1 MARRSWW
8 GWGTEDQALEG
19 STLDNIAALVWDRL
33 GMGARPLLHPA
44 DPSELG
50 LPAPRIAAPA
60 ALEHLVSADDY
71 DRAAH
76 TFGKSFRDVVRA
88 LERRLPHPPDLVA
101 RPRSENDVV
110 ALLDWCSETGIACVP
125 YGGGSSVVAGVECD
139 LAGEFPGVVSMD
151 LTSMDRV
158 VEIDR
163 TSRAAL
169 IQGGALGP
177 VLEDQLRPHDLTLR
191 HFPQSFEFSTLGGWL
206 ATRSGGH
213 YATVYTHIDDL
224 VESMR
229 VVTPRGIVESR
240 RLPGSGAGP
249 SPDRMFLGS
258 EGTLGVITEAWM
270 RVQDRPK
277 WKASASA
284 RFATFEAAVDATR
297 AIAQSALFP
306 TNCRLLDAGEAGNAG
321 VTDGRTVLLLGFES
335 ADHPVEAWMERAL
348 ELVADHGGSV
358 PEGVRT
364 KSEEGTAGAWRN
376 SFIRAPYG
384 RDAVARAGA
393 VVETFETA
401 CTWDQFASLH
411 EQVTAAATA
420 AVRSATGHPGT
431 VTCRFTHVYPDGPA
445 PYFTV
450 MAPGVPGAQVDIWDT
465 IKAAA
470 SDALIAAGGTIT
482 HHHAVG
488 RDHRRW
494 YERQAPST
502 FLDALRAVKR
512 ELDPASVLNPG
523 VLFDPRG

>member
-1 MARRSWW
+1 MGRRSWW
-8 GWGTEDQALEG
+8 GWGLENEALEG
-19 STLDNIAALVWDRL
+19 DTLESVAKLVWERL
-33 GMGARPLLHPA
+33 GMEPRRLLHPA
-44 DPSELG
+44 DPADLQ
-50 LPAPRIAAPA
+50 LPAPRIKVPEP
-60 ALEHLVSADDY
+60 LEHLFSSDAY

-101 RPRSENDVV
+101 TPASEDDVV
-110 ALLDWCSETGIACVP
+110 ALLEWCSDQGVACIP
-125 YGGGSSVVAGVECD
+125 YGGGSTVVAGVECD
-139 LAGEFPGVVSMD
+139 LAGEFPGVISMD
-151 LTSMDRV
+151 LTRLDQV
-158 VEIDR
+158 VEIDDI
-163 TSRAAL
+163 SRAAR
-169 IQGGALGP
+169 IQAGALGP
-177 VLEDQLRPHDLTLR
+177 RLEEQLRPHGLTLR

-229 VVTPRGIVESR
+229 VLTPRGLVESR

-270 RVQDRPK
+270 RLQERPK

-284 RFATFEAAVDATR
+284 RFASFPAAADACR
-297 AIAQSALFP
+297 AIAQAALFP
-306 TNCRLLDAGEAGNAG
+306 TNCRVLDGGEAANAG
-321 VTDGRTVLLLGFES
+321 VTDGSAVLLLGFES
-335 ADHPVEAWMERAL
+335 AHHPVDAWMTRTL

-358 PEGVRT
+358 PEGVRSS
-364 KSEEGTAGAWRN
+364 SEEGTAGAWRN

-393 VVETFETA
+393 VVDTFETA
-401 CTWDQFASLH
+401 CTWNGFARLH
-411 EQVTAAATA
+411 EEVTEAVSAAI
-420 AVRSATGHPGT
+420 RSATGAAGT

-450 MAPGVPGAQVDIWDT
+450 MAPGAPGAQVEIWDA
-465 IKAAA
+465 IKSAA
-470 SDALIAAGGTIT
+470 SEALIAAGGTIT

-494 YERQAPST
+494 YESQIPPA
-502 FLDALRAVKR
+502 FVDCLRAVKR
-512 ELDPASVLNPG
+512 ELDPSSILNPG
-523 VLFDPRG
+523 VLFDPTG